1 MSEQTGTS
9 RPARSPYVAI
19 AIGFCCGIAVTVA
32 WLLIFVHF
40 AIVPEG
46 VPYPA
51 NWTAMSSSAQIEW
64 LQSNTVMIAGIP
76 AVRYMLD
83 HYARY
88 AEHFQT
94 VFGLS
99 LAGSILSALITWR
112 VHCPPEDSAPD
123 RAR

>member
-1 MSEQTGTS
+1 MSARLGT
-9 RPARSPYVAI
+9 PGTLRSPYVAI
-19 AIGFCCGIAVTVA
+19 AIGFICGIAVVVV
-32 WLLIFVHF
+32 WLLFFVHF

-51 NWTAMSSSAQIEW
+51 GWTAMTSSAQVEW
-64 LQSNTVMIAGIP
+64 LQANTIIIAGIP
-76 AVRYMLD
+76 AIRYMLD

-112 VHCPPEDSAPD
+112 VHCPPEESAPD
-123 RAR
+123 RAQ